1 MARFVLD
8 INSVNG
14 EMSEIE
20 AKNVSEMICEYL
32 IEKDIGKGI
41 ITINPIDL
49 TNENQFMEDE
59 KDNFIT
65 NIQIDNYNKII
76 GRSLSKL
83 SNTEL
88 VQKINEL
95 EHQLELKDI
104 QIKHMKQL
112 RNAEDVSLLKVKKE
126 TKIKKLSFR
135 EIPVDSC
142 FCYAEDLNSRS
153 VVVAKKLDDEKY
165 YSFLKRNTFIFDD
178 RWIDE
183 KLFVCAVHPYYGK
196 SIYDVPDEP
205 PHYVISFKPFQLL
218 GMDLI

>member
-76 GRSLSKL
+76 GHPSSAL
-83 SNTEL
+83 SNIDL
-88 VQKINEL
+88 IQKINHL
-95 EHQLELKDI
+95 EHQLKLKDI

-112 RNAEDVSLLKVKKE
+112 RDAENISLLEIKEE
-126 TKIKKLSFR
+126 TKIKKLSFN
-135 EIPVDSC
+135 EIPIGSC
-142 FCYAEDLNSRS
+142 FAYYEDLGSRNIP
-153 VVVAKKLDDEKY
+153 VGKKENEDQFFSYLKNNTFFFDEK
-165 YSFLKRNTFIFDD
+165 LK
-178 RWIDE
+178 DE
-183 KLFVCAVHPYYGK
+183 KLFVCVVHSYYGP
-196 SIYDVPDEP
+196 SIHEVPDEP
-205 PHYVISFKPFQLL
+205 PHYVLKQKPFNVL
-218 GMDLI
+218 GMDI